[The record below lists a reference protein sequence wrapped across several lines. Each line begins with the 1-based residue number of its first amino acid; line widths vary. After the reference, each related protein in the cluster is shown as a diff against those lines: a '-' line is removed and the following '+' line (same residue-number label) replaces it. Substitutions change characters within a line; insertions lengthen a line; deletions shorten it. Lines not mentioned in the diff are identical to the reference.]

1 MTNSN
6 FEKSNATAL
15 VRIRMVYSELGNN
28 GTKIADYIL
37 TDPAKASKSSI
48 SAVAR
53 DLNVADSTIYEFA
66 RKLGFT
72 GYKEFKNSLLREIS
86 ETDDHGI
93 APGINEGDSAYEIAC
108 KVFDSDLVIIQD
120 TRTLIDGK
128 AYEEAA
134 KSMLNAGVVAFFGI
148 GGSNTTAYVAYHRFL
163 RTPVRCHF
171 DMEYNTQ
178 LMTASLLSP
187 NDCGLVFSHA
197 GSNSQ
202 MIRIAKMIRQR
213 GAKLIVITGHPLSE
227 VAKQADITLLATSKE
242 LLYQS
247 ESLVSR
253 IPTIAVIDALYEIIQ
268 NMNPEATKENI
279 SKIEEALEEHAK

>member
-37 TDPAKASKSSI
+37 NDPAKASKSSI